1 MTISIGFIGAGNM
14 GRPFVLA
21 LLQRG
26 FTVTVHDHDPACKS
40 WVRSHGAK
48 WRTVPHWQPQTA
60 RF

>member
-26 FTVTVHDHDPACKS
+26 FTVTVHDHDPACERS
-40 WVRSHGAK
+40 AATVRNG
-48 WRTVPHWQPQTA
+48 RTVPH
-60 RF
+60 